1 MRTKLSIVAALV
13 VVTAAGALFALL
25 PSGELLAA
33 DGGSVD
39 KARLLHRHGLTSE
52 AKAELIAVLFGTS
65 VDESKAEAHYLLG
78 SISFGEGRVAVA
90 VASWRA
96 LVDEYPESL
105 QASLVKED
113 LDALAEIV
121 EESAEDS
128 IENAVANAYLR
139 HGDFWS
145 RGKRDR
151 FTIDSSWISNVE
163 AAVKWY
169 DKVIEEFPATEAARR
184 AHEEKLRTLLGWE
197 EPGRFGTKHG
207 IRESFDEY
215 MPLLLEAFATFEQSY
230 PDATTLQAFRF
241 QITQAYWSNRD
252 WAKTREWLNIIVE
265 RSGDRDEFYGDLAQR
280 RLGKVEY

>member
-1 MRTKLSIVAALV
+1 MGTRLSLVAAV
-13 VVTAAGALFALL
+13 VVVAAVGTLFTLL
-25 PSGELLAA
+25 PSEELLAA
-33 DGGSVD
+33 DGGSVE
-39 KARLLHRHGLTSE
+39 KARLLHSHGLTSE
-52 AKAELIAVLFGTS
+52 AKSELIEVLFGAS
-65 VDESKAEAHYLLG
+65 EDESKAEAYYLLG
-78 SISFGEGRVAVA
+78 SISFGESRVAVA
-90 VASWRA
+90 VASWRS

-105 QASLVKED
+105 QASLVRED

-121 EESAEDS
+121 EESAENS

-169 DKVIEEFPATEAARR
+169 DKVIGEYPDTEAARR

-207 IRESFDEY
+207 ITESFDEY
-215 MPLLLEAFATFEQSY
+215 MPLLLEAFSAFEQNY
-230 PDATTLQAFRF
+230 PDASTLQAFRF
-241 QITQAYWSNRD
+241 QIAQAYWGNRD
-252 WAKTREWLNIIVE
+252 WAKTREWLNMIIE
-265 RSGDRDEFYGDLAQR
+265 GSGGRDEFYRDLAER

>member
-1 MRTKLSIVAALV
+1 MRTKLSIGAAIVVVAAV
-13 VVTAAGALFALL
+13 GVLFTLL
-25 PSGELLAA
+25 PSEELLAA
-33 DGGSVD
+33 DGGSVE
-39 KARLLHRHGLTSE
+39 KARLLHSHGLTSE
-52 AKAELIAVLFGTS
+52 AKAELIEVIFGTS
-65 VDESKAEAHYLLG
+65 EDESKAEAYYLLG
-78 SISFGEGRVAVA
+78 SISFGESRVAVA
-90 VASWRA
+90 VSSWRA

-105 QASLVKED
+105 QASLVRED

-169 DKVIEEFPATEAARR
+169 DKVIGEFPDTDAARR

-215 MPLLLEAFATFEQSY
+215 MPLLLEAFSAFEQSY
-230 PDATTLQAFRF
+230 PDASTLQAFRF
-241 QITQAYWSNRD
+241 QVAQAYWGNRD
-252 WAKTREWLNIIVE
+252 WVKTREWLNVIIE
-265 RSGDRDEFYGDLAQR
+265 ESGDRDEFYRDLAER